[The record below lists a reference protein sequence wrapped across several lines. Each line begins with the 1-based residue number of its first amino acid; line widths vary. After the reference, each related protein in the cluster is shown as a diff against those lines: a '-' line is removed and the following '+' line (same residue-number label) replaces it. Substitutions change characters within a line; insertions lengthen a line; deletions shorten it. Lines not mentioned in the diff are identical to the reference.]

1 MRRLSKSFSARAQRA
16 GGRCRYFALFGLQ
29 TIGAVIILWNEVS
42 HYRQAIPATPQ
53 ARPETLIRSLSA
65 IAMIQTGYWI
75 SYRAQPPP
83 PQITNALIGHVL
95 SFIGRVGFVFAC
107 VVLGFVFVTQN
118 PEFHL
123 AVFPYIVILAALFS
137 LYCYLQEMERW
148 AMLSLVETLLGR
160 CPVIVDIG
168 LIARDYSMSRRRQGR
183 YQASFFAGTAP

>member
-65 IAMIQTGYWI
+65 IGMIQTGYWI

-107 VVLGFVFVTQN
+107 VVFWLCVCNPKPRVSSCGLPLHRDSCGSIFLVLLPTGNGALGDAF
-118 PEFHL
+118 
-123 AVFPYIVILAALFS
+123 
-137 LYCYLQEMERW
+137 
-148 AMLSLVETLLGR
+148 LGR
-160 CPVIVDIG
+160 NAVGPLSGDRG
-168 LIARDYSMSRRRQGR
+168 HRADR
-183 YQASFFAGTAP
+183 A